1 MSAHAALEVAK
12 ATEERAKQRLVELLG
27 ESDKRDGAGVVV
39 YRSTRQGAVDY
50 EPLLREYGIP
60 PERLDGLR
68 KKSSLSITV
77 KSLGRA

>member
-1 MSAHAALEVAK
+1 MAK
-12 ATEERAKQRLVELLG
+12 ATEERAKKRLVELLG

>member
-1 MSAHAALEVAK
+1 VAK
-12 ATEERAKQRLVELLG
+12 AAEERAKQRLVELLG
-27 ESDKRDGAGVVV
+27 ESEKRDGAGVLV
-39 YRSTRQGAVDY
+39 YRSTRLGAVDY

-68 KKSSLSITV
+68 KKPSQSITV